1 MPTTRKSSPSPR
13 KGSSQR
19 ASAPATAPAKRAGAD
34 AIPDAP
40 NPWFELRR
48 SAIQGLG
55 AFATKRIPKGPRIVE
70 YTGEKISNEEADRR
84 YDDTK
89 MRRHH
94 TFLFILNS
102 KWILDAANGGGP
114 AKYINHSC
122 NPNCEAVTV
131 AGRRIYIEAIR
142 TIQPGEELLY
152 DYQYER
158 TEEHTA
164 EDEEFYRCLCGAPNC
179 RGTILAPP
187 AKPAVKKK
195 AAAKKKGA
203 AKKKRGTTSR
213 KKSSPPSRR
222 RRAA

>member
-1 MPTTRKSSPSPR
+1 
-13 KGSSQR
+13 
-19 ASAPATAPAKRAGAD
+19 
-34 AIPDAP
+34 
-40 NPWFELRR
+40 
-48 SAIQGLG
+48 
-55 AFATKRIPKGPRIVE
+55 
-70 YTGEKISNEEADRR
+70 
-84 YDDTK
+84 

-102 KWILDAANGGGP
+102 KWILDAAYGGGP

-122 NPNCEAVTV
+122 APNCEAVTV

-187 AKPAVKKK
+187 AKPARKKQPASKKK
-195 AAAKKKGA
+195 AAS
-203 AKKKRGTTSR
+203 KKRGTSR
-213 KKSSPPSRR
+213 RKSGTPSRR